1 LIAERPVTPADLAAT
16 IYRHMGVPQ
25 ETQFLDDR
33 GRPNFV
39 VRDNGQ
45 PITELF

>member
-1 LIAERPVTPADLAAT
+1 
-16 IYRHMGVPQ
+16 MGVPQ
-25 ETQFLDDR
+25 ETQFLDDK

-45 PITELF
+45 PIMELF